1 MAFSAVRVYE
11 ARIVVTSDDAPA
23 DLIIDGGAVQAD
35 IAVAAEPGVLNSG
48 GGPILVS
55 VDARLAAAD
64 VDAIN
69 PAGGPVDLSIGAGLP
84 ASVDVQAVE

>member
-1 MAFSAVRVYE
+1 MALVAVRVYE

-23 DLIIDGGAVQAD
+23 ELIIDGGAILAD
-35 IAVAAEPGVLNSG
+35 VAIDVDPGVTNPG
-48 GGPILVS
+48 GGPIPIA
-55 VDARLAAAD
+55 VDALLAAVD